1 MTSQVYY
8 RKWRPSSF
16 SELAGQ
22 EHVSTTLRQ
31 SVRLGR
37 ISHSYLFCGP
47 RGCGK
52 TTTARIIAKA
62 ANCLDL
68 QDGDPCNACA
78 VCEAINDGRFMD
90 IIELDAASNR
100 GIDEI
105 RDIRDKVNFAPVQGR
120 RKVYIIDEAHML
132 TDAASNAFLKTLEE
146 PPEHVIFVLCT
157 TEAHRIL
164 PTIISRCQRL
174 DFRRIPSETVFGR
187 LAEIAEAEGV
197 AAEPAALRIIARYAA
212 GSLRDAENL
221 LEQLVVSCP
230 DGVTAPQV
238 EKLLGMGSDESALE
252 LVKYLL
258 LGNTTAS
265 LSAVNQ
271 AAWEGSDLRQLH
283 RQTSDLL
290 RGFMHLQ
297 WGSEDAVD
305 LPEHVQGQL
314 RELVGKQ
321 PPWRIVHALKVWGA
335 VNMRYD
341 APSTLPLE
349 LAVVEIC
356 EESAAPAPAAE
367 APPSAPAQRAPASQQ
382 QPRSAPAPRE
392 PRQERP
398 PAQQPA
404 PPRAR
409 ETSGQPAA
417 TSGGRS
423 GGESSDLWVQWN
435 DTVKALSRHKGR
447 KYNLGA
453 LLRDCK
459 VNSITLDGKTLTL
472 PFTNKANLE
481 RMEEE
486 LEDPSSR
493 SRLSEALAQSF
504 GEGCSYQL
512 TLANGQQAGGNAN
525 RPSQQSPLVRAAL
538 GWAREFSRKKRLRN
552 EPQHD
557 AAGPEATGPAPESA
571 GGAGDAYGYRHRR
584 GRSGTDRDDRQAA
597 GGVGGDRPGGGRG
610 PGAAAGHA
618 GGGVQRRRDQGA
630 GAGRQQDERDHR
642 RNEHSRP
649 DVRLDC
655 ADLRFPPASMC
666 NLCLVSPR
674 VLVYG
679 LRACL

>member
-31 SVRLGR
+31 SVRMGR

-68 QDGDPCNACA
+68 QDGDPCNACS
-78 VCEAINDGRFMD
+78 VCQTINEGRFMD

-146 PPEHVIFVLCT
+146 PPQHVIFVLCT

-187 LAEIAEAEGV
+187 LSEIAEAEGV
-197 AAEPAALRIIARYAA
+197 AVEPAAMRIIARYAA

-230 DGVTAPQV
+230 EGVTAPQV
-238 EKLLGMGSDESALE
+238 EKLLGMGSDEGALE
-252 LVKYLL
+252 LVKYLI
-258 LGNTTAS
+258 LGNTSAS

-283 RQTSDLL
+283 RQTSELL

-305 LPEHVQGQL
+305 LPEHVRAQL
-314 RELVGKQ
+314 KELVGKQ
-321 PPWRIVHALKVWGA
+321 PPWRIVHTLKVWGA

-356 EESAAPAPAAE
+356 EESAIPAPAAE
-367 APPSAPAQRAPASQQ
+367 APPPAPSQRAPATQ
-382 QPRSAPAPRE
+382 QPRTPPPPRE
-392 PRQERP
+392 ARPERP
-398 PAQQPA
+398 PARERAAA
-404 PPRAR
+404 PSRAR
-409 ETSGQPAA
+409 EPAAQAGAGGSGQTDAFKSQWSA
-417 TSGGRS
+417 MVRS
-423 GGESSDLWVQWN
+423 
-435 DTVKALSRHKGR
+435 LSRYKG
-447 KYNLGA
+447 KYVVGG
-453 LLRDCK
+453 LLRECD
-459 VNSITLDGKTLTL
+459 STAFLEERTLVL
-472 PFTNKANLE
+472 PFRHQSNME
-481 RMEEE
+481 RMQEE
-486 LEDPSSR
+486 LENPVSQKKVT
-493 SRLSEALAQSF
+493 EALTEFF
-504 GEGCSYQL
+504 GEGYDYRL
-512 TLANGQQAGGNAN
+512 TLANGPQTGGNSN
-525 RPSQQSPLVRAAL
+525 RSSQQSPLVRAAL
-538 GWAREFSRKKRLRN
+538 GMGARILQEQ
-552 EPQHD
+552 EV
-557 AAGPEATGPAPESA
+557 EE
-571 GGAGDAYGYRHRR
+571 
-584 GRSGTDRDDRQAA
+584 
-597 GGVGGDRPGGGRG
+597 
-610 PGAAAGHA
+610 
-618 GGGVQRRRDQGA
+618 
-630 GAGRQQDERDHR
+630 
-642 RNEHSRP
+642 
-649 DVRLDC
+649 
-655 ADLRFPPASMC
+655 
-666 NLCLVSPR
+666 
-674 VLVYG
+674 
-679 LRACL
+679 

>member
-16 SELAGQ
+16 NELAGQ

-31 SVRLGR
+31 SVLLGR

-68 QDGDPCNACA
+68 QDGDPCNACQ
-78 VCEAINDGRFMD
+78 VCVSINEGRFMD

-132 TDAASNAFLKTLEE
+132 TDQASNAFLKTLEE

-187 LAEIAEAEGV
+187 LSEIAEAEGV
-197 AAEPAALRIIARYAA
+197 AVEPAALRIIARYAA

-258 LGNTTAS
+258 LGNTTAA

-305 LPEHVQGQL
+305 LPEHVRAQLKEMVGQQ
-314 RELVGKQ
+314 Q
-321 PPWRIVHALKVWGA
+321 PWKIVQALKVWGA

-367 APPSAPAQRAPASQQ
+367 APPPPQARRAPEP
-382 QPRSAPAPRE
+382 QPPRAAPPPREPRPDRPPPRERSAPAAA
-392 PRQERP
+392 
-398 PAQQPA
+398 PARSAAPQPA
-404 PPRAR
+404 PAG
-409 ETSGQPAA
+409 SGR
-417 TSGGRS
+417 TGGDS
-423 GGESSDLWVQWN
+423 NDLWVQWN
-435 DTVKALSRHKGR
+435 NTVKSLSRHKGR

-459 VNSITLDGKTLTL
+459 VNSISLDGKTLVL

-486 LEDPSSR
+486 LEDPASR
-493 SRLSEALAQSF
+493 SRMVQALAAAF
-504 GEGCSYQL
+504 GEGCEYQL
-512 TLANGQQAGGNAN
+512 TLANGQQANGNAN
-525 RPSQQSPLVRAAL
+525 KTAQQSPLVRAAL
-538 GWAREFSRKKRLRN
+538 GMGARIIQEQ
-552 EPQHD
+552 EV
-557 AAGPEATGPAPESA
+557 EE
-571 GGAGDAYGYRHRR
+571 
-584 GRSGTDRDDRQAA
+584 
-597 GGVGGDRPGGGRG
+597 
-610 PGAAAGHA
+610 
-618 GGGVQRRRDQGA
+618 
-630 GAGRQQDERDHR
+630 
-642 RNEHSRP
+642 
-649 DVRLDC
+649 
-655 ADLRFPPASMC
+655 
-666 NLCLVSPR
+666 
-674 VLVYG
+674 
-679 LRACL
+679 

>member
-68 QDGDPCNACA
+68 QDGDPCNTCD
-78 VCEAINDGRFMD
+78 VCRAIGDGRFMD

-174 DFRRIPSETVFGR
+174 DFRRIPSETVYGR
-187 LAEIAEAEGV
+187 LSEIAEAEGV
-197 AAEPAALRIIARYAA
+197 SVEPAALRIVARYAS

-230 DGVTAPQV
+230 DGVTAQQV
-238 EKLLGMGSDESALE
+238 EKLLGMGSDETALE

-258 LGNTTAS
+258 MGNTTAS
-265 LSAVNQ
+265 LTAVNQ

-283 RQTSDLL
+283 RQASELL

-305 LPEHVQGQL
+305 LPEDVQSQL

-321 PPWRIVHALKVWGA
+321 PPWRIVHTLKVWGA

-349 LAVVEIC
+349 LAAVEIC
-356 EESAAPAPAAE
+356 EESAAPAPAPA
-367 APPSAPAQRAPASQQ
+367 APPPMPAQRAPAPQESRAAS
-382 QPRSAPAPRE
+382 PPRE
-392 PRQERP
+392 PRPDRP
-398 PAQQPA
+398 PARERPASAPAAARTQSQEPA
-404 PPRAR
+404 PAAAGRA
-409 ETSGQPAA
+409 
-417 TSGGRS
+417 GGD
-423 GGESSDLWVQWN
+423 SSEFWVQWN
-435 DTVKALSRHKGR
+435 NTVKALSRHKGR

-459 VNSITLDGKTLTL
+459 VNSISLDDKTLVL

-481 RMEEE
+481 RMQEE
-486 LEDPSSR
+486 LEDPASR
-493 SRLSEALAQSF
+493 KRLTEALTQSF
-504 GEGCSYQL
+504 GEGCEYQL
-512 TLANGQQAGGNAN
+512 TLANGQQAGGNATN
-525 RPSQQSPLVRAAL
+525 PAQQSSLVRAAQ
-538 GWAREFSRKKRLRN
+538 GM
-552 EPQHD
+552 
-557 AAGPEATGPAPESA
+557 
-571 GGAGDAYGYRHRR
+571 GAKII
-584 GRSGTDRDDRQAA
+584 Q
-597 GGVGGDRPGGGRG
+597 VM
-610 PGAAAGHA
+610 
-618 GGGVQRRRDQGA
+618 
-630 GAGRQQDERDHR
+630 DED
-642 RNEHSRP
+642 E
-649 DVRLDC
+649 
-655 ADLRFPPASMC
+655 
-666 NLCLVSPR
+666 
-674 VLVYG
+674 
-679 LRACL
+679 

>member
-68 QDGDPCNACA
+68 QDGDPCNTCD
-78 VCEAINDGRFMD
+78 VCRAIGDGRFMD

-174 DFRRIPSETVFGR
+174 DFRRIPSETVYGR
-187 LAEIAEAEGV
+187 LSEIAEAEGV
-197 AAEPAALRIIARYAA
+197 SVEPAALRIVARYAS

-230 DGVTAPQV
+230 DGVTAEQV
-238 EKLLGMGSDESALE
+238 EKLLGMGSDETALE

-265 LSAVNQ
+265 LTAVNQ

-283 RQTSDLL
+283 RQASELL

-305 LPEHVQGQL
+305 LPEHVLSQL

-321 PPWRIVHALKVWGA
+321 PSWRIVHALKVWGA

-356 EESAAPAPAAE
+356 EESAAPAPTPA
-367 APPSAPAQRAPASQQ
+367 APPPMPAQRAPAPQSS
-382 QPRSAPAPRE
+382 RAAPPPGE
-392 PRQERP
+392 PRPERP
-398 PAQQPA
+398 PAREHPA
-404 PPRAR
+404 PA
-409 ETSGQPAA
+409 PAA
-417 TSGGRS
+417 ARTQSPEPAPAAAGRAGGD
-423 GGESSDLWVQWN
+423 SSEFWVQWN
-435 DTVKALSRHKGR
+435 NTVKALSRHKGR

-459 VNSITLDGKTLTL
+459 VNSISLDDKTLVL

-481 RMEEE
+481 RMQEE
-486 LEDPSSR
+486 LEDPASR
-493 SRLSEALAQSF
+493 KRLTEALTQSF
-504 GEGCSYQL
+504 GEGCEYQL
-512 TLANGQQAGGNAN
+512 TLANGQQAGGSTTNPA
-525 RPSQQSPLVRAAL
+525 QQSSLVRAAQ
-538 GWAREFSRKKRLRN
+538 GM
-552 EPQHD
+552 
-557 AAGPEATGPAPESA
+557 
-571 GGAGDAYGYRHRR
+571 GAKII
-584 GRSGTDRDDRQAA
+584 Q
-597 GGVGGDRPGGGRG
+597 VM
-610 PGAAAGHA
+610 
-618 GGGVQRRRDQGA
+618 
-630 GAGRQQDERDHR
+630 DED
-642 RNEHSRP
+642 E
-649 DVRLDC
+649 
-655 ADLRFPPASMC
+655 
-666 NLCLVSPR
+666 
-674 VLVYG
+674 
-679 LRACL
+679 

>member
-37 ISHSYLFCGP
+37 IAHSYLFCGP

-78 VCEAINDGRFMD
+78 VCQSINEGRFMD

-187 LAEIAEAEGV
+187 LSEIADAEGV
-197 AAEPAALRIIARYAA
+197 AVEPAAIRIVARYAA

-221 LEQLVVSCP
+221 LEQLVVSSP

-238 EKLLGMGSDESALE
+238 EKLLGMGSDETALD

-265 LSAVNQ
+265 LTAVNQ
-271 AAWEGSDLRQLH
+271 AAWEGSDMRQLH

-297 WGSEDAVD
+297 WGSEDSVD
-305 LPEHVQGQL
+305 LPEHVQAQL

-321 PPWRIVHALKVWGA
+321 APWKIVQALKVWGA

-356 EESAAPAPAAE
+356 EESAAPVPAPE
-367 APPSAPAQRAPASQQ
+367 APPPAPAPSQQRAPASQ
-382 QPRSAPAPRE
+382 PSRAAPQARE
-392 PRQERP
+392 SRPERP
-398 PAQQPA
+398 PARERPAPEPSPARTAAPQPA
-404 PPRAR
+404 
-409 ETSGQPAA
+409 ESG
-417 TSGGRS
+417 SGRS
-423 GGESSDLWVQWN
+423 GGESNELWVQWN
-435 DTVKALSRHKGR
+435 NALKALSRHKGR

-459 VNSITLDGKTLTL
+459 VNSITLDGKRLVL

-486 LEDPSSR
+486 LDDPSSR
-493 SRLSEALAQSF
+493 SRLSEVLAQSF
-504 GEGCSYQL
+504 GEGCEFEL
-512 TLANGQQAGGNAN
+512 TLATGQQAGGNAN
-525 RPSQQSPLVRAAL
+525 RSGQQSPLVRAAL
-538 GWAREFSRKKRLRN
+538 GMGARILQE
-552 EPQHD
+552 E
-557 AAGPEATGPAPESA
+557 EVE
-571 GGAGDAYGYRHRR
+571 
-584 GRSGTDRDDRQAA
+584 
-597 GGVGGDRPGGGRG
+597 
-610 PGAAAGHA
+610 
-618 GGGVQRRRDQGA
+618 
-630 GAGRQQDERDHR
+630 E
-642 RNEHSRP
+642 
-649 DVRLDC
+649 
-655 ADLRFPPASMC
+655 
-666 NLCLVSPR
+666 
-674 VLVYG
+674 
-679 LRACL
+679 

>member
-68 QDGDPCNACA
+68 QDGDPCNTCD
-78 VCEAINDGRFMD
+78 VCRAISDGRFMD

-197 AAEPAALRIIARYAA
+197 TVEPAALRMVARYAS

-230 DGVTAPQV
+230 DGVTAQQV
-238 EKLLGMGSDESALE
+238 EKLLGLGSDETALE

-265 LSAVNQ
+265 LTAVNQ

-283 RQTSDLL
+283 RQASDLL

-305 LPEHVQGQL
+305 LPEHVQSQL

-321 PPWRIVHALKVWGA
+321 PPWRIVHALKIWGA

-341 APSTLPLE
+341 APSTLPWSWRWLRSARNRRRP
-349 LAVVEIC
+349 LRRLRRLRQCRRNGPRRRRRPGLLPRPGNGSRSVHHS
-356 EESAAPAPAAE
+356 ESALHRLRQARPARQRRPLLPGADGPAASQTISGYSGTT
-367 APPSAPAQRAPASQQ
+367 PSRPFPGTREENTTWGPSCGTA
-382 QPRSAPAPRE
+382 RSTAFPWTT
-392 PRQERP
+392 RP
-398 PAQQPA
+398 
-404 PPRAR
+404 
-409 ETSGQPAA
+409 
-417 TSGGRS
+417 
-423 GGESSDLWVQWN
+423 W
-435 DTVKALSRHKGR
+435 
-447 KYNLGA
+447 Y
-453 LLRDCK
+453 C
-459 VNSITLDGKTLTL
+459 
-472 PFTNKANLE
+472 
-481 RMEEE
+481 
-486 LEDPSSR
+486 R
-493 SRLSEALAQSF
+493 SRTRPIWSE
-504 GEGCSYQL
+504 C
-512 TLANGQQAGGNAN
+512 
-525 RPSQQSPLVRAAL
+525 
-538 GWAREFSRKKRLRN
+538 
-552 EPQHD
+552 
-557 AAGPEATGPAPESA
+557 
-571 GGAGDAYGYRHRR
+571 RR
-584 GRSGTDRDDRQAA
+584 SWRTQ
-597 GGVGGDRPGGGRG
+597 
-610 PGAAAGHA
+610 
-618 GGGVQRRRDQGA
+618 
-630 GAGRQQDERDHR
+630 
-642 RNEHSRP
+642 
-649 DVRLDC
+649 
-655 ADLRFPPASMC
+655 PPASG
-666 NLCLVSPR
+666 SPKR
-674 VLVYG
+674 
-679 LRACL
+679 

>member
-16 SELAGQ
+16 GELAGQ

-68 QDGDPCNACA
+68 QDGDPCNNCT
-78 VCEAINDGRFMD
+78 VCQSINEGRFMD

-146 PPEHVIFVLCT
+146 PPAHVMFVLCT

-187 LAEIAEAEGV
+187 LSEIAEAEGV
-197 AAEPAALRIIARYAA
+197 AVEPAALRLIARYAA

-238 EKLLGMGSDESALE
+238 EKLLGMGSDETALE
-252 LVKYLL
+252 LVKYVL
-258 LGNTTAS
+258 LGNTTAA
-265 LSAVNQ
+265 LSAVNR

-283 RQTSDLL
+283 RQASDLL

-305 LPEHVQGQL
+305 LPEHVRTQLKEMVGQ
-314 RELVGKQ
+314 Q

-356 EESAAPAPAAE
+356 EESAAPAPTAE
-367 APPSAPAQRAPASQQ
+367 ASPPAPPRRVAEP
-382 QPRSAPAPRE
+382 QPQRSAPPPRE
-392 PRQERP
+392 PRPERPPPQERP
-398 PAQQPA
+398 APA
-404 PPRAR
+404 PTAPRD
-409 ETSGQPAA
+409 PAPQTAQA
-417 TSGGRS
+417 TSGRT
-423 GGESSDLWVQWN
+423 GGDSNSNELWVRWN
-435 DTVKALSRHKGR
+435 DTVKSLSRHKGR

-459 VNSITLDGKTLTL
+459 VNSITLEGQTLVL
-472 PFTNKANLE
+472 PFSNKANLE
-481 RMEEE
+481 RMQEE

-493 SRLSEALAQSF
+493 QRMAEALATSF
-504 GEGCSYQL
+504 GEGCGYEL
-512 TLANGQQAGGNAN
+512 TLANGQQASGNAN
-525 RPSQQSPLVRAAL
+525 KTAQNSPLVRAAL
-538 GWAREFSRKKRLRN
+538 GMGARILQEQ
-552 EPQHD
+552 E
-557 AAGPEATGPAPESA
+557 
-571 GGAGDAYGYRHRR
+571 
-584 GRSGTDRDDRQAA
+584 
-597 GGVGGDRPGGGRG
+597 V
-610 PGAAAGHA
+610 
-618 GGGVQRRRDQGA
+618 
-630 GAGRQQDERDHR
+630 DE
-642 RNEHSRP
+642 
-649 DVRLDC
+649 
-655 ADLRFPPASMC
+655 
-666 NLCLVSPR
+666 
-674 VLVYG
+674 
-679 LRACL
+679 

>member
-68 QDGDPCNACA
+68 QDGDPCNGCA
-78 VCEAINDGRFMD
+78 VCQAINDGRFMD

-146 PPEHVIFVLCT
+146 PPAHVIFVLCT

-187 LAEIAEAEGV
+187 LSEIADAEGV
-197 AAEPAALRIIARYAA
+197 AVEPAALRIVARYAA

-230 DGVTAPQV
+230 DGVTAPEV
-238 EKLLGMGSDESALE
+238 EKLLGIGSDESALE

-265 LSAVNQ
+265 LSAVNR

-297 WGSEDAVD
+297 WGSEEAVD
-305 LPEHVQGQL
+305 LPEHVQAQL
-314 RELVGKQ
+314 REMVGQ
-321 PPWRIVHALKVWGA
+321 LPPWRIVKALKTWGA

-356 EESAAPAPAAE
+356 EESAAPAPPPE
-367 APPSAPAQRAPASQQ
+367 APPPAPSRSVREQPPVRSAPPPSEPRPERPPPRERPAPPPPAQRS
-382 QPRSAPAPRE
+382 
-392 PRQERP
+392 
-398 PAQQPA
+398 QPA
-404 PPRAR
+404 
-409 ETSGQPAA
+409 QPAA
-417 TSGGRS
+417 AGSGRS
-423 GGESSDLWVQWN
+423 AGEPNDLWVQWN
-435 DTVKALSRHKGR
+435 NTVKSLSRHKGR

-459 VNSITLDGKTLTL
+459 VNSISLDGKHLLL

-481 RMEEE
+481 RMQEE
-486 LEDPSSR
+486 LEDPSSQKR
-493 SRLSEALAQSF
+493 MTDALSQFF
-504 GEGCSYQL
+504 GEGCEYEL
-512 TLANGQQAGGNAN
+512 TLANGQQTPGNAN
-525 RPSQQSPLVRAAL
+525 KTAQQSPLVRTAL
-538 GWAREFSRKKRLRN
+538 GMGARIIQEQ
-552 EPQHD
+552 EV
-557 AAGPEATGPAPESA
+557 EE
-571 GGAGDAYGYRHRR
+571 
-584 GRSGTDRDDRQAA
+584 
-597 GGVGGDRPGGGRG
+597 
-610 PGAAAGHA
+610 
-618 GGGVQRRRDQGA
+618 
-630 GAGRQQDERDHR
+630 
-642 RNEHSRP
+642 
-649 DVRLDC
+649 
-655 ADLRFPPASMC
+655 
-666 NLCLVSPR
+666 
-674 VLVYG
+674 
-679 LRACL
+679 

>member
-16 SELAGQ
+16 GQLAGQ

-68 QDGDPCNACA
+68 QDGDPCDACA
-78 VCEAINDGRFMD
+78 VCQAISEGRFMD

-164 PTIISRCQRL
+164 PTIVSRCQRL
-174 DFRRIPSETVFGR
+174 DFRRIPSETIYGR
-187 LAEIAEAEGV
+187 LSEIADAEGV
-197 AAEPAALRIIARYAA
+197 AVEPAALRIVARYAS

-238 EKLLGMGSDESALE
+238 EQLLGMGSDETALE

-265 LSAVNQ
+265 LSAVNR

-305 LPEHVQGQL
+305 LPEHVQAQL
-314 RELVGKQ
+314 RELLGQQ
-321 PPWRIVHALKVWGA
+321 PRGRIVHALKVWGA

-349 LAVVEIC
+349 LAAVEIC
-356 EESAAPAPAAE
+356 EEPAAPPPPPEAPPPAQARQERPPQAAPPPREPRPERPPPRERQAPAPAPAA
-367 APPSAPAQRAPASQQ
+367 ARRPDA
-382 QPRSAPAPRE
+382 
-392 PRQERP
+392 RP
-398 PAQQPA
+398 PAA
-404 PPRAR
+404 
-409 ETSGQPAA
+409 G
-417 TSGGRS
+417 GGRTGS
-423 GGESSDLWVQWN
+423 DSSDLWVQWS
-435 DTVKALSRHKGR
+435 DTVKSLSRHKGR

-459 VNSITLDGKTLTL
+459 VNSISLDGKTLVL

-481 RMEEE
+481 RMQEE
-486 LEDPSSR
+486 LEDQSSR
-493 SRLSEALAQSF
+493 KRMNDTLAQFF
-504 GEGCSYQL
+504 GEGCDYQL
-512 TLANGQQAGGNAN
+512 TLANGQPANGNAN
-525 RPSQQSPLVRAAL
+525 KTAQQSPLVRAAL
-538 GWAREFSRKKRLRN
+538 GMGARILQEQ
-552 EPQHD
+552 EV
-557 AAGPEATGPAPESA
+557 EE
-571 GGAGDAYGYRHRR
+571 
-584 GRSGTDRDDRQAA
+584 
-597 GGVGGDRPGGGRG
+597 
-610 PGAAAGHA
+610 
-618 GGGVQRRRDQGA
+618 
-630 GAGRQQDERDHR
+630 
-642 RNEHSRP
+642 
-649 DVRLDC
+649 
-655 ADLRFPPASMC
+655 
-666 NLCLVSPR
+666 
-674 VLVYG
+674 
-679 LRACL
+679 